1 MRIMAVGAHP
11 DDIEILAAG
20 TLAKYQQR
28 GHAVAMCIMTD
39 GSLGA
44 DTGSPE
50 RTAQIRRSEAQ
61 KSAAVIGAD
70 LYWIGR
76 PDGFLADDRDTRT
89 SVAESLRDFA
99 PDLILA
105 HSPND
110 YHPDHRCAGL
120 VTLACRQ
127 LATAPLFR
135 THSPTLEKTPQVVYM
150 DNLALIGSAPE
161 QWVDIS
167 ETIEIKRQM
176 LRCHQSQNEW
186 MQRTEGLDYL
196 DFLEKQASIRGLQ
209 CGVEHA
215 EGFRRAHV
223 FPASPTDLI

>member
-1 MRIMAVGAHP
+1 MRVMAVGAHP

-28 GHAVAMCIMTD
+28 GHGVAMCIMTD
-39 GSLGA
+39 GSLGS

-50 RTAQIRRSEAQ
+50 QTAQIRRSEAQ
-61 KSAAVIGAD
+61 QSAAVIGAEF
-70 LYWIGR
+70 YWIGQS
-76 PDGFLADDRDTRT
+76 DGFLVDDRYTRV
-89 SVAESLRDFA
+89 SLAEILRDFA

-127 LATAPLFR
+127 LATAPLLR
-135 THSPTLEKTPQVVYM
+135 TQSQALEKTPQVVYM

-161 QWVDIS
+161 HWVDIS
-167 ETIEIKRQM
+167 ETIETKREM
-176 LRCHQSQNEW
+176 LRRHRSQNEW
-186 MQRTEGLDYL
+186 MQRSEGFDYL

-209 CGVEHA
+209 CGVEYA

>member
-20 TLAKYQQR
+20 TLAKYKKQ
-28 GHAVAMCIMTD
+28 GHDVAMCIMTD

-44 DTGSPE
+44 ETGTPE
-50 RTAQIRRSEAQ
+50 QIAELRRDEAQ
-61 KSAAVIGAD
+61 ESAAIIGAD

-76 PDGFLADDRDTRT
+76 PDGFLADDRRTRV

-99 PDLILA
+99 PDLILT

-127 LATAPLFR
+127 LATAPLF
-135 THSPTLEKTPQVVYM
+135 TTSSPHLDKTPQVVYM

-167 ETIEIKRQM
+167 ETIETKRQM
-176 LRCHQSQNEW
+176 LRRHRSQNEW
-186 MQRTEGLDYL
+186 MQRSEGLDYL
-196 DFLEKQASIRGLQ
+196 HFLEKQARLRGLQ
-209 CGVEHA
+209 CGVEYA

-223 FPASPTDLI
+223 FPASPTELI